1 MPLRFLYPPP
11 MKRRPELILL
21 DLDGTL
27 VDSFP
32 GITEALNEALAA
44 FAAPP
49 VDLEWV
55 RQHVGRGARVLVT
68 DAAAA
73 ADGSVDIDRLLEV
86 FRSTYGA
93 LHLEKTPPIP
103 GVDTTLRELAADS
116 PLALVSNKPVDWSR
130 DLIRHLGWAPLF
142 AAVEGPETAGARK
155 PDPAMVHRVLET
167 LGVPPDR
174 SLLVGDMEVDV
185 ATARAAG
192 VPLVGVTS
200 GARSEMELRE
210 AGAGVVLPDL
220 TALPAW
226 LRGGGRW
233 NPLQ

>member
-1 MPLRFLYPPP
+1 MARW
-11 MKRRPELILL
+11 PELILL

-32 GITEALNEALAA
+32 AITEALNGALAT
-44 FAAPP
+44 FDAPP
-49 VDLEWV
+49 VGLEWV
-55 RQHVGRGARVLVT
+55 RRHVGRGARALVT

-73 ADGSVDIDRLLEV
+73 ADGALDIDRLLEA
-86 FRSTYGA
+86 FRSAYGA
-93 LHLEKTPPIP
+93 LHLGKTPPIP
-103 GVDTTLRELAADS
+103 GVDATLRELADRS
-116 PLALVSNKPVDWSR
+116 SLALVSNKPVDWSR
-130 DLIRHLGWAPLF
+130 DLVRHLGWAPLF

-155 PDPAMVHRVLET
+155 PDPAMVQRVLGA

-192 VPLVGVTS
+192 VPLVGVAS
-200 GARSEMELRE
+200 GARSETDLRE

-226 LRGGGRW
+226 LRGED
-233 NPLQ
+233 P